1 MKKFIVSLLVA
12 LAGIGAWFT
21 LCSTEAAPNVTF
33 TSLEG
38 KQFQTSDLQGKVV
51 LVKFWA
57 TNCVTCIQQMPDT
70 IAYHN
75 KYKEQGY
82 DPIAVAMAYDPEP
95 FVKNYTRDNKL
106 PFTVTLD
113 KDGSVAKAFDDI
125 KFTPVSFLLDRQ
137 GNIVKRYIG
146 NYDKAIFEK
155 TLQDTLAKT

>member
-1 MKKFIVSLLVA
+1 MKKFIVSLIVA
-12 LAGIGAWFT
+12 LAGIGAWFM
-21 LCSTEAAPNVTF
+21 LSSTEAAPNVTF
-33 TSLEG
+33 NSLEG
-38 KQFQTSDLQGKVV
+38 KQFQTTDLKGKVV
-51 LVKFWA
+51 LIKFWA
-57 TNCVTCIQQMPDT
+57 TSCVTCIQQMPDT

-75 KYKEQGY
+75 KYKDQGY
-82 DPIAVAMAYDPEP
+82 DTIAVAMAYDPEL
-95 FVKNYTRDNKL
+95 FVQNYTRDNNL

-125 KFTPVSFLLDRQ
+125 KFTPVSYLLDRQ